1 MFRPIANQ
9 KLGVKRK
16 PWPALEVLHVPLA
29 TAHVGTDVV
38 VVAVNRVWNHQA
50 QLFEHGH

>member
-38 VVAVNRVWNHQA
+38 VVAVNRV
-50 QLFEHGH
+50 